1 MGLGSYPATSLAEAR
16 DKAREA
22 AKLKSRGVDP
32 LAAKSEAR
40 LSAATRQ
47 TFAEASK
54 AFLDYQRKA
63 KAHTKFPLRTSRQ
76 WEASLRN
83 HVLSRIGSRDVRDL
97 KHQDIVA
104 ILAPLALVRESN
116 KRKVRGGPTVA
127 ARLRSR
133 IERILEFS
141 ALHGHR
147 DVDAPNPARA
157 SLYKELLGG
166 APAVQHHSAAP
177 LDQVPS
183 IYQRLAQEDSTVAN
197 AIRFI
202 ITTATRLRESLD
214 CRWSE
219 IDVEKALWT
228 IPPGRSKTATEYVI
242 PLSSAALAI
251 IKAQAERRSS
261 ETWVFPGR
269 FNGPMASSTISPALK
284 RLGIDNTSLH
294 GFRSSWSDWCSEIG
308 DVPRDVAEF
317 QLGHRVGSAVEQA
330 YRRMSAIDAR
340 RQAVEKYARW
350 LSGETGQVIAFP
362 SKAATA

>member
-1 MGLGSYPATSLAEAR
+1 LALDRAAMPNR
-16 DKAREA
+16 RSAVREPERR
-22 AKLKSRGVDP
+22 SR
-32 LAAKSEAR
+32 
-40 LSAATRQ
+40 
-47 TFAEASK
+47 
-54 AFLDYQRKA
+54 
-63 KAHTKFPLRTSRQ
+63 
-76 WEASLRN
+76 
-83 HVLSRIGSRDVRDL
+83 

-104 ILAPLALVRESN
+104 ILAPLALVREAN

-127 ARLRSR
+127 SRLRSR
-133 IERILEFS
+133 IERILEFA

-183 IYQRLAQEDSTVAN
+183 IYQRLAQETDTIRN

-202 ITTATRLRESLD
+202 MVTATRLREKLD

-228 IPPGRSKTATEYVI
+228 IPPHRSKTATEYVI

-251 IKAQAERRSS
+251 IKAQAERRCSDF
-261 ETWVFPGR
+261 VFGGR
-269 FNGPMASSTISPALK
+269 WGGALASSSIAPALK
-284 RLGIDNTSLH
+284 RLGIANTSLH
-294 GFRSSWSDWCSEIG
+294 GFRSSFRDWASEIG
-308 DVPRDVAEF
+308 DVPREVAEF
-317 QLGHRVGSAVEQA
+317 QLGHKFGSAVEQS
-330 YRRMSAIDAR
+330 YRRMSAIEAR

-350 LSGETGQVIAFP
+350 LSGETGAVIAFP
-362 SKAATA
+362 SKAAG